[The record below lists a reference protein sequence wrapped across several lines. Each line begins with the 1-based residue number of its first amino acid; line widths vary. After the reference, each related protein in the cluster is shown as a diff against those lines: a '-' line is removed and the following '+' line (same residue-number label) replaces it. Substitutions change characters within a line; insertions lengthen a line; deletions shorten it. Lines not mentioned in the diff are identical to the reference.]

1 VTQALW
7 TQKGES
13 LSHNNACK
21 EFGLEM
27 SEIIDGIKSGKLQYK
42 VNYVHGN
49 PYYKLLRQEVAAFAS
64 ELRGEKYFKRQ
75 EIEFKIKTI
84 NKEINSCKR
93 KIVANERE
101 KELLIKQ
108 LSQLEDE

>member
-1 VTQALW
+1 MTQALW

-27 SEIIDGIKSGKLQYK
+27 EEIIEGMKSGKLQYK

-49 PYYKLLRQEVAAFAS
+49 PYYKLLRQEVSALAI
-64 ELRGEKYFKRQ
+64 ELRGERHFRRQ

-84 NKEINSCKR
+84 NKEINGHKR
-93 KIVANERE
+93 KIIENERE
-101 KELLIKQ
+101 KQSLIEQ
-108 LSQLEDE
+108 LSELEKE